1 MLWGAYG
8 APSKTDKKGLTHV
21 RKLQEFLWRAH
32 QWPPLFPG
40 TQSLWLC
47 PDHLEGITFKIIFSY
62 IVFFELQFFRGTWKE
77 KHNSGLILAPQWFCI
92 EPDRSRH
99 SPPTPPSRV
108 HPGHCAMYSGKS
120 NNLVVIA
127 IWSDLIHLMIS
138 SCTAPRCAAVVNLKE
153 FDVIRMICLLGVQFY
168 DRPECGGL
176 DKVH

>member
-1 MLWGAYG
+1 MLENCR
-8 APSKTDKKGLTHV
+8 S
-21 RKLQEFLWRAH
+21 FLWRAH
-32 QWPPLFPG
+32 QWPPLSPG

-47 PDHLEGITFKIIFSY
+47 PDHLKGITFKMISSY
-62 IVFFELQFFRGTWKE
+62 ILFFLCYSFFRGTWKE

-92 EPDRSRH
+92 EPDRSPH

-120 NNLVVIA
+120 NNLVVIT

-138 SCTAPRCAAVVNLKE
+138 SCAAPRFAAVVNLKE

-168 DRPECGGL
+168 DRPECGRL